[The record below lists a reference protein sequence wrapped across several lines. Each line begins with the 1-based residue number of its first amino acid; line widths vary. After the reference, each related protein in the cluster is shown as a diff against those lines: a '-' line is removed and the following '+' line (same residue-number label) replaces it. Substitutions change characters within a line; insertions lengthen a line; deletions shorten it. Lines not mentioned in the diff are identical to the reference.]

1 MRQIGIAG
9 IQMSLEAGDNLA
21 AMRRQLGSLLRT
33 FPWVEMVLFSELAP
47 FGGSRQFATPLPGP
61 AEQQF
66 QEMAAEHRIWLIPG
80 SMHEQAPSDAHGDTA
95 LYNTASVINPQGE
108 IVTRYRKIFPFYP
121 YEHGIARGD
130 HFCVFDVP
138 QVGKFGLC
146 ICYDMWFPETAR
158 TLTAMGA
165 EVILHPVLT
174 NTIDREIEIAIAQA
188 TGAMFQTF
196 VLDINGLGA
205 GGNGR
210 SCIVDPH
217 GRFLHQAGVNP
228 EVMPLRI
235 DLEDAHEARTTGV
248 RGLGQ
253 TLKSFRDRKIG
264 LEVYDASN
272 WDDSYLAQLG
282 TLEKPRRNPRT
293 P

>member
-9 IQMSLEAGDNLA
+9 IQMHLDAGDNLD
-21 AMRRQLGSLLRT
+21 AMRRQLGSLLYT

-47 FGGSRQFATPLPGP
+47 FGGSRRFATPLPSP
-61 AEQQF
+61 AERQF
-66 QEMAAEHRIWLIPG
+66 QELAAEHRIWLIPG
-80 SMHEQAPSDAHGDTA
+80 SMHEQAPSDVPGDTL
-95 LYNTASVINPQGE
+95 LYNTASVINPDGE

-121 YEHGIARGD
+121 YEHGIAQGD
-130 HFCVFDVP
+130 QFCVFEVP

-174 NTIDREIEIAIAQA
+174 NTIDRDIEIAIAQA

-196 VLDINGLGA
+196 VVDINGLGA

-217 GRFLHQAGVNP
+217 GRFLHQAGVNQ
-228 EVMPLRI
+228 ELIPLQI
-235 DLEDAHEARTTGV
+235 DLEDAHTARISGV

-253 TLKSFRDRKIG
+253 TLKCFRDRKID
-264 LEVYDASN
+264 LDVYDARR
-272 WDDSYLAQLG
+272 WDNSYLARLG
-282 TLEKPRRNPRT
+282 ALEKPKRNPRT
-293 P
+293 T